1 MTTLCTVPAKLILS
15 GEHSVLYDCPAVSMA
30 IDLPTHCLSTYT
42 LSRHPSVTIEL
53 VNYQQKH
60 CLPFAQWKQLSV
72 GIESRFHLFET
83 QSGAI
88 QSVLSKPLDLILTIL
103 HHFDHH
109 YGLMR
114 ADWQFKIDSKA
125 PMGRGLGS
133 SAAVIIAVL
142 KSLIHHQRLDV
153 QPAELL
159 ALAQLIECRQHGRS
173 SGIDPTTLIHGG
185 LLQYQPKHPIEQL
198 DKHTL
203 HGWLID
209 TGHPESSTGHCVQTV
224 KQNHAHRTELWQA
237 FKTTTHQIAQA
248 WSHQNSQHLKQG
260 IRQNHQLLT
269 HIGVVPQRVQDF
281 IAALENDMDA
291 GAKICGAGSVEGER
305 AGIVLC
311 LSDLPPVKLC
321 RQYGYTLIDL
331 NTGSRAAQSGA
342 YCEVV

>member
-1 MTTLCTVPAKLILS
+1 MTALCTVPAKLILS
-15 GEHSVLYDCPAVSMA
+15 GEHAVLYDCPAISMA
-30 IDLPTHCLSTYT
+30 IDLPTHCWSTYT
-42 LSRHPSVTIEL
+42 PSRQPSVTIEL

-72 GIESRFHLFET
+72 AIESRFYLFET

-88 QSVLSKPLDLILTIL
+88 QTVLSKPIDLLLIIL
-103 HHFDHH
+103 HHFDHR

-125 PMGRGLGS
+125 PIGRGLGS

-142 KSLIHHQRLDV
+142 KSLIHHQRLEV
-153 QPAELL
+153 HPAELL

-185 LLQYQPKHPIEQL
+185 LLQYQPQHPIEQL
-198 DKHTL
+198 PKHTL

-209 TGHPESSTGHCVQTV
+209 TGHPESSTGHCVQNV
-224 KQNHAHRTELWQA
+224 KQNHANNAALWQTFA
-237 FKTTTHQIAQA
+237 RTTAQIIQA
-248 WSHQNSQHLKQG
+248 WSKNDSQLFKQG
-260 IRQNHQLLT
+260 IAQNHRLLT
-269 HIGVVPQRVQDF
+269 QIGVVPQRVQEF
-281 IAALENDMDA
+281 ILALENDYNA
-291 GAKICGAGSVEGER
+291 SAKVCGAGSIEGDC
-305 AGIVLC
+305 AGMVLC

-321 RQYGYTLIDL
+321 REYGYSLLDL
-331 NTGSRAAQSGA
+331 NTGSRAAQEGA